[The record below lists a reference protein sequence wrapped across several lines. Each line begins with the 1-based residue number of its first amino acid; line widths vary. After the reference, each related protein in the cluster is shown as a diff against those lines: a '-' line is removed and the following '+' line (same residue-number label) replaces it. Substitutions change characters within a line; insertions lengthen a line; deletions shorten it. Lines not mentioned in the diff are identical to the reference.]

1 MHDKLQQG
9 RGSLCWGWLSV
20 VGAWL
25 CAVRCGRPSGSGPRS
40 RRTGSA
46 KGERQ
51 LAPVGF
57 GGWVP
62 GCRAPAAPSW
72 WEPAMGGRQQ
82 QSGLPTTRRKANTT
96 SCACCCGGWGK
107 HRKDHVPAREGHGW
121 EQEEAEA
128 PQQRWQT
135 PRRGKEERA
144 APRGSSRCANG
155 HNSSLCACV
164 QRPPARLRLLPCALL
179 PGGPAPGAVQAINR
193 LHMEDVVKA
202 RGTGGA
208 AAPAGS
214 ARAFR
219 FNSKR

>member
-1 MHDKLQQG
+1 MLGLVERCWCVAVRCALRTPIRKRPSVTPNRKRQG
-9 RGSLCWGWLSV
+9 RAAVGPCWLWR

-25 CAVRCGRPSGSGPRS
+25 QGTSSTELVGAGNGRAAAAERPADNE
-40 RRTGSA
+40 A
-46 KGERQ
+46 KGKHHQ
-51 LAPVGF
+51 LRVLLCGVGEAQE
-57 GGWVP
+57 GPPACKG
-62 GCRAPAAPSW
+62 RA
-72 WEPAMGGRQQ
+72 G
-82 QSGLPTTRRKANTT
+82 
-96 SCACCCGGWGK
+96 
-107 HRKDHVPAREGHGW
+107 V

-155 HNSSLCACV
+155 HNSGLCACV
-164 QRPPARLRLLPCALL
+164 LRPPARLRLLPCALL